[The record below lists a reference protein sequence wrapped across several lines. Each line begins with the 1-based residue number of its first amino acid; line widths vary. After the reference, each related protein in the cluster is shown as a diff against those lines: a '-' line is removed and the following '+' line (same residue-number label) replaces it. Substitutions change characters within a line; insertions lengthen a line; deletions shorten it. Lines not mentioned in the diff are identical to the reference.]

1 MLAVATAG
9 VARPFGAA
17 QTTAATAATPQAAAT
32 TADTRPSFSEWLAT
46 VRAEALTRGIRQ
58 DIVDEALSNI
68 DEPVPIVLERDR
80 AQAETVF
87 SLETYVQ
94 RRLTPR
100 FLKLAREKYAS
111 QELLLD
117 EVGDG
122 YGVTPRLIPA
132 IWGVE
137 SNFRPFRYVRPA
149 VTAPAHPAL

>member
-1 MLAVATAG
+1 MVAT
-9 VARPFGAA
+9 VGAV
-17 QTTAATAATPQAAAT
+17 QP
-32 TADTRPSFSEWLAT
+32 DTRPAFSEWLAG

-100 FLKLAREKYAS
+100 FLKLAREKYAT
-111 QELLLD
+111 QKELLD
-117 EVGDG
+117 EVGSG
-122 YGVTPRLIPA
+122 YGV
-132 IWGVE
+132 
-137 SNFRPFRYVRPA
+137 S
-149 VTAPAHPAL
+149 